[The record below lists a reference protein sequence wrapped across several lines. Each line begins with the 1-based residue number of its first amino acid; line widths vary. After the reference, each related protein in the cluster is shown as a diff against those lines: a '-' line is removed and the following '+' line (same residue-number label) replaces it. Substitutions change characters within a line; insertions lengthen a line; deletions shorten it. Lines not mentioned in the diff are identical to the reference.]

1 MSEKR
6 KIIFSGTQPSGKI
19 TLGNYLGALRN
30 WVKLQDTHEAVYCV
44 VDAHAIT
51 VRQNPADLRR
61 QTLELFAQFIACGLD
76 PDKSVIFVQS
86 HVPQHAELA
95 WILGCYT
102 MFGELSRMTQFKDK
116 SASHADNINAGLF
129 TYPVLMAADI
139 LLYQADLVPVGQDQ
153 KQHVELARDVAQRF
167 NGVYGDVFTVPEPY
181 IPEVGARVM
190 SLTEPEKKMSK
201 SSENANSY
209 VLMMD
214 KPEDVLRKFKRA
226 VTDSGE
232 GICRAPG
239 KPGISNLIDIYA
251 ACTGKTA
258 GQVEAE
264 FAGRGYGE
272 FKSAVGEAV
281 AELLRPVREETE
293 RLLAD
298 KGELE
303 RLYRQGAEKA
313 GNMAFRTLAKV
324 QKKVGFLAR

>member
-1 MSEKR
+1 MEKE
-6 KIIFSGTQPSGKI
+6 KKTIFSGTQPSGRI

-30 WVKLQDTHEAVYCV
+30 WVALQDGYNAVYCV
-44 VDAHAIT
+44 VDEHAIT

-61 QTLELFAQFIACGLD
+61 QTMELFAQFIACGLD
-76 PDKSVIFVQS
+76 PERSTIFIQS

-95 WILGCYT
+95 WVLSCYT

-153 KQHVELARDVAQRF
+153 KQHVELARDIAQRF
-167 NGVYGDVFTVPEPY
+167 NGIYGDVFTMPEPY

-190 SLTEPEKKMSK
+190 SLSEPEKKMSK

-209 VLMMD
+209 ILVMD
-214 KPEDVLRKFKRA
+214 KPEDIMRKFKRA
-226 VTDSGE
+226 VTDSE
-232 GICRAPG
+232 GGIYRAPE
-239 KPGISNLIDIYA
+239 KPGVSNLIDIYA
-251 ACTGKTA
+251 AATGKTIA
-258 GQVEAE
+258 EVEKK
-264 FAGRGYGE
+264 FAGLGYGE
-272 FKSAVGEAV
+272 FKPAVGEAV
-281 AELLRPVREETE
+281 VELLRPIREGTE

-313 GNMAFRTLAKV
+313 ARMAGRTLSKV
-324 QKKVGFLAR
+324 QKKVGFIAR